1 MICQGDE
8 SRELTGSLPES
19 ARRSEPVTGPCS
31 YISILTDIIRHSRH
45 IPVRTVERGHR
56 RCASSVPRTSACST
70 STGAGSGPSASNRLS
85 AREREVFL
93 LIGLGLSNADL
104 VRQLHVT
111 ERTVKAHVSRII
123 AKLGL
128 PRSKVTVVAA
138 LHIAEMCTAVHS
150 PESVRMLN

>member
-1 MICQGDE
+1 MCEFCAMYDGLLDE
-8 SRELTGSLPES
+8 HRSR
-19 ARRSEPVTGPCS
+19 
-31 YISILTDIIRHSRH
+31 
-45 IPVRTVERGHR
+45 VRTVR
-56 RCASSVPRTSACST
+56 VD
-70 STGAGSGPSASNRLS
+70 RLS

-104 VRQLHVT
+104 VQQLHVT

-150 PESVRMLN
+150 PDGVRVLK